1 MRLLLMYMPAWRRT
15 EQNGSILQF
24 TLTTYQWPISLSSKS
39 LPSRVGLRL
48 WMTQLILGIMWVS
61 DVLNFLSFFILMHSF
76 SMHWSTHNGIDSL
89 QELFT
94 VLGLHMDQ
102 DTETSWSV
110 FQATWRKVCVFFLS
124 FIVYNYPTCMF
135 FFNQKHLVSQI
146 FSN

>member
-1 MRLLLMYMPAWRRT
+1 MRLLLMLMPAWRRT

-61 DVLNFLSFFILMHSF
+61 DVLNFLSLFILMHSF
-76 SMHWSTHNGIDSL
+76 SMHWSTHNRIISL

-102 DTETSWSV
+102 DPETSWSV
-110 FQATWRKVCVFFLS
+110 FQDTWRKVCVFFNLLLS
-124 FIVYNYPTCMF
+124 SYPTCMF
-135 FFNQKHLVSQI
+135 FLNQKHLFSQI